1 MTNDDENTTGG
12 PQDPAASAG
21 GRPKPPT
28 PRMAGSGPRRG
39 QIRQQDETTKPREPT
54 LAEKRARLAAER
66 RQKEAEELEFQE
78 SERKRKIRKRVMIGG
93 GVTLGVVALIAV
105 AYASRPEPV
114 TAYCVDENGVEAE
127 DERVCDPAYAQQQGG
142 TVSPGGII
150 FLPGFGGGGNQYHY
164 NYGGTPGAG
173 GTISGGTTV
182 RPDNAEIRSKS
193 GSTIQRGGFGTGRGS
208 GGS

>member
-1 MTNDDENTTGG
+1 MTNGDENRVDG
-12 PQDPAASAG
+12 PQEPADSAAG
-21 GRPKPPT
+21 PPRPQ
-28 PRMAGSGPRRG
+28 PRMAGSGPARG
-39 QIRQQDETTKPREPT
+39 RIRHQEAGTTTPREPT

-66 RQKEAEELEFQE
+66 RQREAEEQEFHE

-105 AYASRPEPV
+105 AYASRPQPV

-142 TVSPGGII
+142 TVGPSGII

-164 NYGGTPGAG
+164 NYGGTPGPG
-173 GTISGGTTV
+173 GTVSGGTTV